1 MTPKPAKP
9 CLACGKPLP
18 VGQGR
23 KYCGPVSCAPRKR
36 PAPAVYRYVAP
47 DGRSYVGSISDVR
60 VRDRAGLARSNE
72 WIDKA
77 LATYPLE
84 TWRFE
89 ILERLPVGGMT
100 RCAIYY
106 ADDLMRIAT
115 RART

>member
-1 MTPKPAKP
+1 MSAASVTFACATEPAW
-9 CLACGKPLP
+9 L
-18 VGQGR
+18 GQM
-23 KYCGPVSCAPRKR
+23 S
-36 PAPAVYRYVAP
+36 
-47 DGRSYVGSISDVR
+47 
-60 VRDRAGLARSNE
+60 